1 MTSPRRRGFTLI
13 EVVLV
18 VGAVAM
24 VTGLCAGLLRVLL
37 RLDRVAKSHAV
48 ETATVARLARQF
60 RQDVHAGVGPPA
72 GNETEPATKLELALP
87 GGRTVLYEARASTV
101 ARSQR
106 LGAAVE
112 RRETYNLP
120 YCGDPR
126 FVVRRENGRAWA
138 ILQLPQNV
146 GASAGARAALQIEAL
161 AGRDRRLD
169 RREER
174 ER

>member
-1 MTSPRRRGFTLI
+1 
-13 EVVLV
+13 
-18 VGAVAM
+18 M

-37 RLDRVAKSHAV
+37 RLDGVAKSHAL

-60 RQDVHAGVGPPA
+60 RQDVHAGTGQPA
-72 GNETEPATKLELALP
+72 DNENEPATKLELALP
-87 GGRTVLYEARASTV
+87 GGRSVLYEAHERAV

-120 YCGDPR
+120 YCRDPR
-126 FVVRRENGRAWA
+126 FLVRHENGRAWA
-138 ILQLPQNV
+138 IFQLPQNLD
-146 GASAGARAALQIEAL
+146 GNAGARAGLRIEAL

-169 RREER
+169 LGEER

>member
-1 MTSPRRRGFTLI
+1 MTRPRRCGFTLI

-18 VGAVAM
+18 VGAVAV

-37 RLDRVAKSHAV
+37 RLDRVAKSHAL

-60 RQDVHAGVGPPA
+60 RQDVHASIGQPV
-72 GNETEPATKLELALP
+72 GNENEPATKLELALP
-87 GGRTVLYEARASTV
+87 GGRSVLYEAHERAV

-120 YCGDPR
+120 YCRDPR
-126 FVVRRENGRAWA
+126 FVVRSENDRACA
-138 ILQLPQNV
+138 ILQLPKNV
-146 GASAGARAALQIEAL
+146 EGSAGARAALRIEAL

-169 RREER
+169 WHKER
-174 ER
+174 EP